1 MEEDKLPIADASL
14 FEMEEEIG
22 EESKEDPMEK
32 FRRELRT
39 MLYAFGDVKN
49 PYEAT
54 LDLIYSIVVEYII
67 NVAKIGQSLEPRKKY
82 RITIIRMYQWQYE
95 QIENLNKRLSLINQ
109 EMKSRIAKSER
120 EKDLFQNSQNH
131 LKSKC
136 RSLAAALADNGFT
149 RLLEDNNLDQY
160 IPSAPITRVLEEQ
173 KKQMEEFDALK
184 RQLEDFEKEAK
195 EIQLERNRI
204 MKVRA
209 VIPSLIKDLIIIHH
223 SVKLRVMLEA
233 AIPKDSI
240 PPPVEKKPILNSL
253 EDFLN
258 AMKISTKVEDEA
270 QKIATES
277 SSSKKRTFDKKNYP
291 KLEST
296 PLFTPYEFDDT
307 DDDDDSDD

>member
-1 MEEDKLPIADASL
+1 MD
-14 FEMEEEIG
+14 
-22 EESKEDPMEK
+22 
-32 FRRELRT
+32 
-39 MLYAFGDVKN
+39 
-49 PYEAT
+49 
-54 LDLIYSIVVEYII
+54 
-67 NVAKIGQSLEPRKKY
+67 
-82 RITIIRMYQWQYE
+82 QWQYE

-109 EMKSRIAKSER
+109 ETKNRIDKSER
-120 EKDLFQNSQNH
+120 EKDLFQNSQNQ

-160 IPSAPITRVLEEQ
+160 IPSAPITRVLEAQ
-173 KKQMEEFDALK
+173 KN
-184 RQLEDFEKEAK
+184 QLEEFEKESK
-195 EIQLERNRI
+195 EIQLEKDRI

-223 SVKLRVMLEA
+223 SIKLRVMLEA

-258 AMKISTKVEDEA
+258 AMKISTVKDEA
-270 QKIATES
+270 QKTSTES

-296 PLFTPYEFDDT
+296 PCFTPYEFDDT
-307 DDDDDSDD
+307 DDEDDSDD